1 MRGFISD
8 KLKESLFRIWKKR
21 DDYHHLNPNINTDQK
36 ALEELAMEKIRLLGG
51 VVSEVFSYTVVNG
64 KIIPEQ
70 PKYWRQAVKYK
81 VTLL

>member
-1 MRGFISD
+1 M
-8 KLKESLFRIWKKR
+8 
-21 DDYHHLNPNINTDQK
+21 NPNINTDQK